1 MIENSHRLCETAV
14 RSTAFFVCEQI
25 VMLFVSNTIYICIFA
40 RKFTYRLMTKQKK
53 EAEVLSKIAVEAIRS
68 KKGRQVTLIDFD
80 GVEGSLFEYYVLCT
94 ANSPSHVD
102 ALADEIEKQV
112 KELTGISP
120 RRVEGL
126 QNCQWVLL
134 DYFDVIIHVFLAETR
149 EFYNMEAMWKDV
161 KQIHFEDED

>member
-14 RSTAFFVCEQI
+14 RLTAFFVCEQI